1 MARTTTTRGKRRR
14 VTDEMKNKAA
24 ENKAVANA
32 LLESYAAL
40 LTADPGELDLFCAMA
55 ASIGVKNDPA
65 DETSDGYSP
74 KNLMLLAAQRR
85 PISHCGSF
93 QYWLTQGRCVKS
105 CEKGMVTFR
114 RAGRKKY
121 DSDQDGKKASE
132 SGEITIPPKVRWFV
146 RGGTFD
152 VRQTRPIET
161 CLFCGT
167 TPVSADD
174 TTTECPA
181 TCEAFALRPGPAIDP
196 GAALTLAEEIVAAG
210 EDEDDL

>member
-1 MARTTTTRGKRRR
+1 MARTTTTRRKRRR
-14 VTDEMKNKAA
+14 VTDDMKNKAA

-40 LTADPGELDLFCAMA
+40 LIADPDELDLFCAMA
-55 ASIGVKNDPA
+55 ASIGVKHDPA
-65 DETSDGYSP
+65 DETGEGYSA
-74 KNLMLLAAQRR
+74 KNVMLLAAQRR

-105 CEKGMVTFR
+105 GEKGMVTFR
-114 RAGRKKY
+114 RAGRKHE
-121 DSDQDGKKASE
+121 DSEEDKKARE
-132 SGEITIPPKVRWFV
+132 QGEMTIPPKVRWFV

-167 TPVSADD
+167 TPTSRDD
-174 TTTECPA
+174 TTTECPT
-181 TCEAFALRPGPAIDP
+181 TCEAFALRSGPVIDLE
-196 GAALTLAEEIVAAG
+196 AALTLAEEIVAAG

>member
-1 MARTTTTRGKRRR
+1 MAPRTKTQRKRRR
-14 VTDEMKNKAA
+14 VTDDMKNKAA

-32 LLESYAAL
+32 LLESYAEL
-40 LTADPGELDLFCAMA
+40 LIADPSELDLFCAMA
-55 ASIGVKNDPA
+55 ASIGVKDDPA
-65 DETSDGYSP
+65 DEASEGYSP
-74 KNLMLLAAQRR
+74 KNVMLLAAQRR

-93 QYWLTQGRCVKS
+93 QYWLTQGRCVKTG
-105 CEKGMVTFR
+105 EKGMVTFR
-114 RAGRKKY
+114 RAGRKKE
-121 DSDQDGKKASE
+121 DSEEDKKARE
-132 SGEITIPPKVRWFV
+132 QGEITIPPKVRWFV
-146 RGGTFD
+146 KGGTFD

-167 TPVSADD
+167 TPTSADD

-181 TCEAFALRPGPAIDP
+181 TCEAFALRSGGEVEP